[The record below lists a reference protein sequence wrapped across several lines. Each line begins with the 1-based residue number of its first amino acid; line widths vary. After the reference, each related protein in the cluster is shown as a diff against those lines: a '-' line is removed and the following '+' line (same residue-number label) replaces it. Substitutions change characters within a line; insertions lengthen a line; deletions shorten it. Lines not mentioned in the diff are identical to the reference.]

1 MWHLWF
7 YYSSLEVLEG
17 IDKLFLRIIVFL
29 YIINP
34 TKFLLKDFEAQKFL
48 NGVYKEVC
56 KIKGVLKNLRWPAH
70 ISFGI
75 GSLALFL
82 TLLSIYL
89 PDYGYWGL
97 SEWLFGGA
105 QNWAFVI
112 VFSLVILFIITPY
125 LSVAID
131 WFDHEMDYWSWDAL
145 SLTQRIMSIPLSIL
159 WAFGGLLRLK
169 PEKRWLHDYVLVL
182 IPLILAYIVTVFLPA
197 IIPQW
202 FFLLIVILLFP
213 TLSHIFLDNFTK
225 MGVKFAGIWIRGFLD
240 YDHKGANYFFVILG
254 QLALIGAIIIFLF
267 DILFIKNIN
276 LF

>member
-1 MWHLWF
+1 M
-7 YYSSLEVLEG
+7 
-17 IDKLFLRIIVFL
+17 
-29 YIINP
+29 
-34 TKFLLKDFEAQKFL
+34 
-48 NGVYKEVC
+48 
-56 KIKGVLKNLRWPAH
+56 RWPAH

-75 GSLALFL
+75 GSLALCL

-112 VFSLVILFIITPY
+112 IFSVVILFIPTPY

-131 WFDHEMDYWSWDAL
+131 WFDHEMDYWSWDRL
-145 SLTQRIMSIPLSIL
+145 SLTQRIFSIPLSIL
-159 WAFGGLLRLK
+159 WAFGGLLGLK
-169 PEKRWLHDYVLVL
+169 SEKRWLHDYILIL
-182 IPLILAYIVTVFLPA
+182 IPLILAYIVTVYLPA

-202 FFLLIVILLFP
+202 FFLLVVILLFP

-254 QLALIGAIIIFLF
+254 QLALISAIIVFLF
-267 DILFIKNIN
+267 DVFFIKNIQ